1 MNEQDRRRA
10 IVTGASSGIGREIA
24 KQFAE
29 EGWRVMAVARRADL
43 LESLAGEGN
52 GRIVPFACDL
62 VKDETPGEV
71 FALAEREF
79 GGVDLLVNNAGVS
92 WVAETADTPD
102 EKLDEIL
109 DLNVRALMRMCREA
123 IPTLAAS
130 GSGQIINVSSVAAHL
145 SMMGLA
151 VYCSSKAAVNM
162 FSRVLAKELAPRG
175 IRVNV
180 LSPPGTDTEIFG
192 KAGVEVDSINRDALI
207 PAGEMARMAVLM
219 TQWPA
224 SVDMGELV
232 IHKQGEPIL

>member
-1 MNEQDRRRA
+1 
-10 IVTGASSGIGREIA
+10 
-24 KQFAE
+24 
-29 EGWRVMAVARRADL
+29 
-43 LESLAGEGN
+43 
-52 GRIVPFACDL
+52 
-62 VKDETPGEV
+62 
-71 FALAEREF
+71 
-79 GGVDLLVNNAGVS
+79 
-92 WVAETADTPD
+92 
-102 EKLDEIL
+102 
-109 DLNVRALMRMCREA
+109 
-123 IPTLAAS
+123 
-130 GSGQIINVSSVAAHL
+130 
-145 SMMGLA
+145 
-151 VYCSSKAAVNM
+151 M